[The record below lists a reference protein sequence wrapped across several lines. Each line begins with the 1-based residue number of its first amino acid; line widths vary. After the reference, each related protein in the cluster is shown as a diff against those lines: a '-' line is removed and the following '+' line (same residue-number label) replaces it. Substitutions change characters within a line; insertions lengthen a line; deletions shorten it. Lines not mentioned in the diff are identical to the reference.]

1 MRRIIIIFVVLIL
14 AILSDVFLYFY
25 SSRWEPFRCNTHIK
39 SHINIKDGQKLELNL
54 DINAI
59 AVHEG
64 SSELLLVGS
73 LKGLNQDYVI
83 SRRVFLSIK
92 QSDFNAF
99 TNTMIS
105 REKRHPIDN
114 VPDDVWQKY
123 VLPET
128 PGVAFYTQTK
138 QLDKNAFLIKGLTN
152 PFFVCTRTEH

>member
-14 AILSDVFLYFY
+14 AILSGVFLYFY

-105 REKRHPIDN
+105 RENAILSIMFLTMYGKNMCYQKHQGLHSIHKRSN
-114 VPDDVWQKY
+114 
-123 VLPET
+123 
-128 PGVAFYTQTK
+128 
-138 QLDKNAFLIKGLTN
+138 
-152 PFFVCTRTEH
+152 